1 MQAHTGFATGELGY
15 RYETTLCEAFA
26 NSLHFV
32 NVLAQR
38 YKCAPQLSYW
48 GACAAQ
54 RIAALHQQL
63 AGPRMLATCQSA
75 ITASRGN

>member
-38 YKCAPQLSYW
+38 YKCAPQTLLGCMCS
-48 GACAAQ
+48 
-54 RIAALHQQL
+54 
-63 AGPRMLATCQSA
+63 
-75 ITASRGN
+75 TAH

>member
-15 RYETTLCEAFA
+15 RYETTLCESFA

-38 YKCAPQLSYW
+38 YKCASQYRNGVCVASSEGYE
-48 GACAAQ
+48 
-54 RIAALHQQL
+54 ALAL
-63 AGPRMLATCQSA
+63 D
-75 ITASRGN
+75 